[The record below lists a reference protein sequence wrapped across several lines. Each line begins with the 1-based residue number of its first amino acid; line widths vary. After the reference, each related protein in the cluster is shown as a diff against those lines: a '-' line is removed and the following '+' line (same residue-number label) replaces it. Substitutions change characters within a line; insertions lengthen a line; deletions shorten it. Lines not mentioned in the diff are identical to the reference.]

1 MDEFLSRTQDTKDL
15 ILWKLLEKLWMRTL
29 VSLTILRLTKT
40 ASVFDKYSSSE
51 MCQSK
56 MLRRLSIALSVVDLG
71 TAMLSLSSFLKK
83 TIRQLQ
89 LGQNAAPAT
98 LTITK
103 KSSQI
108 KPVIS
113 SHYFKKKLKT
123 ALINTAGLFK
133 TI

>member
-1 MDEFLSRTQDTKDL
+1 
-15 ILWKLLEKLWMRTL
+15 
-29 VSLTILRLTKT
+29 
-40 ASVFDKYSSSE
+40 

-56 MLRRLSIALSVVDLG
+56 MLRSLSIALSVVDLG
-71 TAMLSLSSFLKK
+71 TAVFIILPKK

-113 SHYFKKKLKT
+113 SHYFKKEVKKT
-123 ALINTAGLFK
+123 ALINPAGHFK